1 MNDTPENITISVKF
15 AALNEIIITDIFIIE
30 MAMEIFL
37 FFLYV
42 FLLIGWFALTTGQRT
57 IIGIKDNVDKMTI
70 ADSKFI

>member
-15 AALNEIIITDIFIIE
+15 ATLNEIIITDIFIIE

-42 FLLIGWFALTTGQRT
+42 FLLIGWFTLTTGQRA

>member
-15 AALNEIIITDIFIIE
+15 ATLNEIIITDIFIIE

-42 FLLIGWFALTTGQRT
+42 FLLMGKEQLLELKIMWTR
-57 IIGIKDNVDKMTI
+57 
-70 ADSKFI
+70 

>member
-15 AALNEIIITDIFIIE
+15 ATLNEIIITDIFIIE

-42 FLLIGWFALTTGQRT
+42 FLLMDDLH
-57 IIGIKDNVDKMTI
+57 
-70 ADSKFI
+70 